1 MLQVTA
7 HLLRDIKAGQHLDE
21 DLVITKERIKD
32 PKYKSFHLDHLN
44 TLWFGKRL
52 VVPNQED
59 LKKQILN
66 EAHESLFLS
75 TLEATRCLGM

>member
-1 MLQVTA
+1 MSRYARLNVSHIAKGSLSMLQVTA

-52 VVPNQED
+52 VVPNQE
-59 LKKQILN
+59 
-66 EAHESLFLS
+66 
-75 TLEATRCLGM
+75 T